1 MHDLVKCGSAPA
13 LGSIAT
19 ASDNQYYLNLIDK
32 QEAYIKQLERENH
45 FCREQISTVVSQ
57 LGTSNKNVI
66 TGAEDEF
73 IIPFRDDDNL
83 GNQQQLV
90 NLEAENTSLRN
101 QLQSQAIS
109 IHSQEHSRNIIEK
122 LREDN
127 EMLSQALNQLTH
139 ESEEVKKREAEAAE
153 EVTHWSLNI
162 DV

>member
-1 MHDLVKCGSAPA
+1 M
-13 LGSIAT
+13 
-19 ASDNQYYLNLIDK
+19 
-32 QEAYIKQLERENH
+32 
-45 FCREQISTVVSQ
+45 VSQ

-73 IIPFRDDDNL
+73 IIPFREDDNL
-83 GNQQQLV
+83 GNQQQWV

-127 EMLSQALNQLTH
+127 EMLTQALNQLTH

-153 EVTHWSLNI
+153 EVTHCSLNI